1 MYFFKVIESWPRN
14 LWSKLHICRHI
25 FTNTSNWNQNC
36 GRLLDDLRRTSQ
48 PVSDPGILL
57 ESGFHLLRII
67 YSVGESKKISF
78 FTLSALLFSSRV
90 YSTLSS
96 RFGHFWLWIQR
107 SGFKNTHLRVSHTTN
122 SKLRFTFWFHAL
134 WFALAWVCNH
144 ATAQKQLH
152 LAYLHPAIITC
163 MGWVSFW
170 TVMTTAFYYDFIKQ
184 RAYPSCCLPVGV
196 TLSHFV

>member
-25 FTNTSNWNQNC
+25 FTNTSNWNQNY

-184 RAYPSCCLPVGV
+184 RAHPSCCLPVGV